1 MTKKKKRK
9 KRSIRTKPSLFPDLR
24 RGNLLRVQQ
33 RLREGRKRQLLRL
46 REQGQGDR
54 VSCRKYQVAELSEEN
69 NEGEYVIE
77 ADIGLVCCGLSG
89 SVRAEVDLRDEQQR
103 KMWVL

>member
-9 KRSIRTKPSLFPDLR
+9 KRSIPTKPSLFPDPR

-46 REQGQGDR
+46 REQGQEDR
-54 VSCRKYQVAELSEEN
+54 VSCRKYQVAELWEEN
-69 NEGEYVIE
+69 TEGGYVIE
-77 ADIGLVCCGLSG
+77 ADVGLGCCGLSG
-89 SVRAEVDLRDEQQR
+89 SVRAEVDLQDEQQR
-103 KMWVL
+103 RMLVL